1 MGPLLQQG
9 GARTYNRFSCWLA
22 HWEGQ
27 AYSLYGV
34 SIGMCSGFG
43 LEGFAHLFGGVEC
56 RACSASC
63 FCFQHRFCFW
73 LFRNGSCG
81 FFWSLCIL
89 CPECELTA
97 HAHSYFR
104 SHTVSLYFVAGGEVC
119 PGTNNAHCSK
129 GSQVPNCLIPRRETL
144 HLILKG

>member
-1 MGPLLQQG
+1 MP
-9 GARTYNRFSCWLA
+9 T
-22 HWEGQ
+22 
-27 AYSLYGV
+27 SLVVLSAGHV
-34 SIGMCSGFG
+34 QHPVFASNTVFASGSSEMAVADFFG
-43 LEGFAHLFGGVEC
+43 LFV
-56 RACSASC
+56 S
-63 FCFQHRFCFW
+63 
-73 LFRNGSCG
+73 
-81 FFWSLCIL
+81 L

-97 HAHSYFR
+97 HAHSYFW